1 MDLQNPRLRQR
12 GRASLDFLALL
23 GKQSGLV
30 REQVAR
36 DLDAAGVTAKTLPA
50 DIEAAEAVIET
61 ALAGSQ
67 AYAVQNLLGDWHGR
81 SHGPISAAAFAEILP
96 ELQPVLAATLSGPAS
111 LTLDPA
117 MPRPDYWDGV
127 EFHRTSGGW
136 DGHPHMGYVHG
147 ELIHKKMVDRIFPGG
162 IFGQRRK
169 VAAMAPRDAY
179 RRILDMGCSS
189 GHFTTALQENYPAAA
204 ITGIDLSARMLE
216 HALRTANANGWTW
229 QLHQMNA
236 EHTSFADASFDLV
249 TSYIVFHEAPAAAI
263 ANIIAEAFRVLEPG
277 GDMLMSD
284 VTRYADLDPVSRW
297 KADRGAALG
306 GEPHWRESA
315 SLDFKAMAEAAGF
328 VDVRAEGLYPHVLI
342 GRKPAQ

>member
-1 MDLQNPRLRQR
+1 MELQNPRLRQR

-23 GKQSGLV
+23 GKQSGIV
-30 REQVAR
+30 REQVGR
-36 DLDAAGVTAKTLPA
+36 DLQAAGIAAETLPA
-50 DIEAAEAVIET
+50 DIDAAEAAIET
-61 ALAGSQ
+61 ALAASP
-67 AYAVQNLLGDWHGR
+67 AYAVQNFLGDWHGR
-81 SHGPISAAAFAEILP
+81 SHGPISVEAFVEIEP
-96 ELQPVLAATLSGPAS
+96 ELQPVLAAHEQGPAS

-117 MPRPDYWDGV
+117 MPAPEYWEGV

-136 DGHPHMGYVHG
+136 EGHPHMGFVHG
-147 ELIHKKMVDRIFPGG
+147 ELIHKKMVARVFPGG
-162 IFGQRRK
+162 IFGQRRT
-169 VAAMAPRDAY
+169 VAAMAPRASY

-189 GHFTTALQENYPAAA
+189 GHFTTALQETYPGAE
-204 ITGIDLSARMLE
+204 IVGIDLSARMLE
-216 HALRTANANGWTW
+216 HALRTANANGWAW

-236 EHTSFADASFDLV
+236 EHTSFAAESFDLV

-284 VTRYADLDPVSRW
+284 VTRYADLDPLSRW
-297 KADRGAALG
+297 KADRGASLG

-328 VDVRAEGLYPHVLI
+328 VDVRAQGLYPHVLI
-342 GRKPAQ
+342 GRKPAR